1 MRIFN
6 TVYSPVQNTKFTPNQ
21 SKDKALNK
29 NTKIQ
34 NNYSPYSA
42 EHIKANFLPSFDGLK
57 KVGTTAVQDRIT
69 GQYVPAEIKKE
80 KIGDYT
86 TFVISVNKRKAGYLE
101 MKANCVVP
109 ETDFMLTTET
119 NCFPRITHL
128 RSLMGERYAGIGT
141 ALIKT
146 AIQESYNTGNCGNLW
161 LYAERGYA
169 RTLSPYRADENPIPF
184 YYKVGFESPIEEKNK
199 EFKKHIDKGAYKK
212 LPDIALLVLNEER
225 RDEWLKILSSTPI
238 IKFKEP
244 KF

>member
-1 MRIFN
+1 MRILN
-6 TVYSPVQNTKFTPNQ
+6 SVYSPIQNTKFASIK

-29 NTKIQ
+29 NTIIQ

-42 EHIKANFLPSFDGLK
+42 ENVKANFLPSFDGLK
-57 KVGTTAVQDRIT
+57 KVGTTAVKDRIT
-69 GQYVPAEIKKE
+69 GQYVPADIKKE

-86 TFVISVNKRKAGYLE
+86 TFVITVNKKKAGYLE

-109 ETDFMLTTET
+109 EDDFMLTTQT

-184 YYKVGFESPIEEKNK
+184 YYKVGFESPIEKKNE
-199 EFKKHIDKGAYKK
+199 EFKRNIENGKYKK

-225 RDEWLKILSSTPI
+225 RDEWLKILSNTPI
-238 IKFKEP
+238 IKFIGP